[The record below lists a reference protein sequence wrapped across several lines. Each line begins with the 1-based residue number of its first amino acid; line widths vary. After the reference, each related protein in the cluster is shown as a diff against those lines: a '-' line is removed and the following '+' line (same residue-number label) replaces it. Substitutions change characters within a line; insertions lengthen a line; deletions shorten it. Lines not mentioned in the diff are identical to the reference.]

1 MRYSAETSAAT
12 AAATK
17 VTAAT
22 EVTAATKSSSTT
34 TVRTSPSYWA
44 QRHGCDA
51 NQAK

>member
-22 EVTAATKSSSTT
+22 EVAAASEVTTATAVRSSPGYGT
-34 TVRTSPSYWA
+34 
-44 QRHGCDA
+44 QRHGCDGD
-51 NQAK
+51 